1 MIIDKI
7 WVQMYVK
14 YLCSYLTHINYFYR
28 ASDCSDD
35 GELSDHD
42 LTPCNPSPSFPLH
55 GWAALGG
62 AGRGN
67 GTCVDHDDIE
77 EDWRNHVQNVTNDPT
92 NDMLLST
99 FVAFGKLF
107 NVSYYDK

>member
-1 MIIDKI
+1 M
-7 WVQMYVK
+7 
-14 YLCSYLTHINYFYR
+14 
-28 ASDCSDD
+28 
-35 GELSDHD
+35 
-42 LTPCNPSPSFPLH
+42 TPCNPSPSFPLH

-77 EDWRNHVQNVTNDPT
+77 EDWRNHVQNVTNDPS

-107 NVSYYDK
+107 NVSYYEKLFPSLLCSQASFTELSKNSTFHSDFIFC

>member
-1 MIIDKI
+1 MLD
-7 WVQMYVK
+7 
-14 YLCSYLTHINYFYR
+14 S

-42 LTPCNPSPSFPLH
+42 LTPCNPSPSFPVH
-55 GWAALGG
+55 GWAALSG
-62 AGRGN
+62 AGRGS
-67 GTCVDHDDIE
+67 GACMDHDDIE

-92 NDMLLST
+92 NETLLST

-107 NVSYYDK
+107 NVRSVCMKHIRSVLIAEIKNAAQDNICPN